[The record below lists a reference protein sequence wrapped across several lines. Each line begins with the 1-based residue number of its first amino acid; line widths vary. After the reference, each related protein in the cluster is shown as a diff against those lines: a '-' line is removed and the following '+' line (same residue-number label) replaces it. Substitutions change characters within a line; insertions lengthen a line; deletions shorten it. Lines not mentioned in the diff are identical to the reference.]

1 MIKVPETCN
10 ICTKST
16 KVLFTILILL
26 IFFQGKP
33 LFGQEEDTT
42 EVRKMMLEGIENME
56 RENYRSAIELF
67 DRGRQRLHSF
77 AVELEEKNANIIE
90 SLELT
95 RKAESLIDEN
105 NFEGALELLNEAIEL
120 DNNNIE
126 AYKFRGSVRLV
137 LEQQKSR
144 RRDRNF
150 IRLLNDYTNAIR
162 IVERRV
168 DLTPRGS
175 QERKELEKEKA
186 KILINRAYVKMQER
200 RSSSIYSAIDDYSDA
215 IRYDDQNWDG
225 YLGRAVANNR
235 VGEHRREVRDYLR
248 AVDLIEE
255 HDYSMTDEEWAE
267 LYYKIAMAYV
277 NSRDNRN
284 AFNYAEKSYN
294 LGYEEAESLMD
305 RTRP

>member
-1 MIKVPETCN
+1 MIKIADN
-10 ICTKST
+10 MITKNA
-16 KVLFTILILL
+16 KILFVLSVLL
-26 IFFQGKP
+26 IFFQAKP

-56 RENYRSAIELF
+56 KENYRSAIELF
-67 DRGRQRLHSF
+67 DRGRQRLHIF
-77 AVELEEKNANIIE
+77 AVELEEQNANIIE

-95 RKAESLIDEN
+95 REAESLIDEED
-105 NFEGALELLNEAIEL
+105 FEGALDLLNEAIEL

-137 LEQQKSR
+137 LELQKER

-162 IVERRV
+162 IVDRRI
-168 DLTPRGS
+168 DETPRRS

-186 KILINRAYVKMQER
+186 KILINRAYVKMQSR
-200 RSSSIYSAIDDYSDA
+200 RTSSIYSAIDDYSDA

-235 VGEHRREVRDYLR
+235 IGEHRREVRDYLD
-248 AVDLIEE
+248 AIELIEKYD
-255 HDYSMTDEEWAE
+255 HRMTDQEWAE
-267 LYYKIAMAYV
+267 LYYKTAMAYV
-277 NSRDNRN
+277 NSGDSRN
-284 AFNYAEKSYN
+284 AFRYAEKSYN
-294 LGYEEAESLMD
+294 LGYEKAESLMD